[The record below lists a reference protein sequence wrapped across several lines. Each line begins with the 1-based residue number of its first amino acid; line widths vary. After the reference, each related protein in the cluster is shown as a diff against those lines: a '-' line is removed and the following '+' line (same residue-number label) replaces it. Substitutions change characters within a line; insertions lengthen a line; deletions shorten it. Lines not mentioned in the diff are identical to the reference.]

1 MALADAKTSENIIQ
15 TLRKTPK
22 VAWPTVILLL
32 TAYSIMGATSWACL
46 TGHFPLWAGAVVNSI
61 CLYMLFTPA
70 HESMHRNASAN
81 SRLNEWVMYV
91 ATFIVIPFGS
101 GQLMRFMHMQHHRF
115 TNQED
120 DPDHFLSSHFY
131 LMPLWGLWPFLY
143 LYQYARNPGKY
154 PSISVRSQVREF
166 TIGFGVIIAL
176 FVIEP
181 IGMLYLWLIPIY
193 CGFFLMC
200 VVFMV
205 LPHYPATVRADEDV
219 YKATLIRQ
227 GWEWL
232 LTPLLMYQNYHLLHH
247 LYPTIPFYRYI
258 KAWNGRLDFHLS
270 KQPAVVSAFKIGGHA
285 SPGKP

>member
-32 TAYSIMGATSWACL
+32 TAYSIMGVTSWACL

-81 SRLNEWVMYV
+81 ATLNEWVMYA
-91 ATFIVIPFGS
+91 ATFVVIPFGS
-101 GQLMRFMHMQHHRF
+101 GQLMRVMHMQHHRF
-115 TNQED
+115 TNEEN

-131 LMPLWGLWPFLY
+131 LMPLWGFWPFLY
-143 LYQYARNPGKY
+143 LFQYARNSAKC
-154 PSISVRSQVREF
+154 PSISVRSTVREF

-181 IGMLYLWLIPIY
+181 VGMLYLWLIPIY

-205 LPHYPATVRADEDV
+205 LPHYPALVRADEDV
-219 YKATLIRQ
+219 YKATLIRK

-232 LTPLLMYQNYHLLHH
+232 LTPLLMYQNYHLVHH

-258 KAWNGRLDFHLS
+258 KAWNGKLDFHLS
-270 KQPAVVSAFKIGGHA
+270 KAPTIVGAFEIN
-285 SPGKP
+285 GKPPAQN

>member
-1 MALADAKTSENIIQ
+1 MVTASSESSENIIQ

-22 VAWPTVILLL
+22 IAWPTVTLLVA
-32 TAYSIMGATSWACL
+32 AYALIGVTSWACYTERL
-46 TGHFPLWAGAVVNSI
+46 PMWVGVVVNSL
-61 CLYMLFTPA
+61 CLYLLFTPA

-81 SRLNEWVMYV
+81 PTLNEWVMYA

-101 GQLMRFMHMQHHRF
+101 GQLMRVMHMQHHRF
-115 TNQED
+115 TNEQN

-131 LMPLWGLWPFLY
+131 LMPLWGFWPFLY
-143 LYQYARNPGKY
+143 LYQYARNPGKC
-154 PSISVRSQVREF
+154 PSIRGWSTVREF
-166 TIGFGVIIAL
+166 TIGFGVIVGL
-176 FVIEP
+176 FVLEP
-181 IGMLYLWLIPIY
+181 WAMLWLWLVPIY

-205 LPHYPATVRADEDV
+205 LPHYPADVRADEDV

-258 KAWNGRLDFHLS
+258 KAWNGRLAFHLS
-270 KQPAVVSAFKIGGHA
+270 KEPTIVGAFEINKKRI
-285 SPGKP
+285 